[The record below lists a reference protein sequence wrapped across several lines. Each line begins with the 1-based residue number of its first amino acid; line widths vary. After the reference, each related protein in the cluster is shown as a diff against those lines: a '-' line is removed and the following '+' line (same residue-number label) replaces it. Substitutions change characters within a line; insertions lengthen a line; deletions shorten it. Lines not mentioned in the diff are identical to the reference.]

1 MRMKNK
7 GYQVINL
14 IVLAVSAGFFVHM
27 LCTKFT
33 FSASPEYLLVM
44 VFATVLVHLL
54 KGLRLYIIMCESDIS
69 LSNFVKT
76 YCKVIPVSMILPCKI
91 GELYRMYCYGIEV
104 KNYVEAVV
112 VVLFDRLID
121 TLGLVMMMLVISLI
135 FETGMTAFLFLLI
148 GGLLVL
154 FVLYYS
160 FPGIYKFWNHHLIEG
175 RATERKLAVLQF
187 LSIINQFYQEI
198 RKVSQGRW
206 SLLFLLSIAAW
217 ACEIGAVVFTGRMAA
232 DELGG
237 AISRYLQSSM
247 GNQMTDQFAWFLV
260 TSFILLTGL
269 YVVIRLLGR
278 KKGSRKV

>member
-7 GYQVINL
+7 GYQAINL
-14 IVLAVSAGFFVHM
+14 IVLAVTAGLFVHM
-27 LCTKFT
+27 LCTKFS
-33 FSASPEYLLVM
+33 FAVSAEFVLIM
-44 VFATVLVHLL
+44 IAATILVHLL

-69 LSNFVKT
+69 LPNFVKT

-121 TLGLVMMMLVISLI
+121 TLGLVTMMLVISVS
-135 FETGMTAFLFLLI
+135 FDTGMTTFLYVLI
-148 GGLLVL
+148 GGLVLL

-160 FPGIYKFWNHHLIEG
+160 FPGVYKFWNHHLIEG
-175 RATERKLAVLQF
+175 KATERKLAVLQF

-217 ACEIGAVVFTGRMAA
+217 MCEIGAVVVTGSLET
-232 DELGG
+232 DEMGR

-247 GNQMTDQFAWFLV
+247 GNQMTDQFALFLV
-260 TSFILLTGL
+260 TSFVLLTGL
-269 YVVIRLLGR
+269 YVVIRLFCR
-278 KKGSRKV
+278 KKGSSKV

>member
-1 MRMKNK
+1 MKNK

-14 IVLAVSAGFFVHM
+14 IVLAVTAGLFVHM
-27 LCTKFT
+27 LCTN
-33 FSASPEYLLVM
+33 FSLTVSGEFILIMIA
-44 VFATVLVHLL
+44 ATVLVHLL

-69 LSNFVKT
+69 LSHFVKT

-121 TLGLVMMMLVISLI
+121 TLGLVTMMLVISLI
-135 FETGMTAFLFLLI
+135 FGMSMTPFLYILI
-148 GGLLVL
+148 GGLIVL

-175 RATERKLAVLQF
+175 RSTERKLATLQF

-217 ACEIGAVVFTGRMAA
+217 VCEIGTVVFTGRLAA
-232 DELGG
+232 DEIGE

-247 GNQMTDQFAWFLV
+247 GSQMTDQFALFLV
-260 TSFILLTGL
+260 TSFVLLIGL
-269 YVVIRLLGR
+269 YVVIRLFGS
-278 KKGSRKV
+278 KKGGNNV